1 MKSPWKTLLK
11 IGNTAPDF
19 ELPDQN
25 DKTHKLSDYKGKYLL
40 IYFYPKDDTPG
51 CTKEAC
57 GFRDNLPH
65 FEKSNLEVVGISADS
80 VKSHEKFAAKHKL
93 PFTILAD
100 ENKTT
105 VNDYGVWQQKSFL
118 GRKYMGINRWSFLI
132 GPDRK
137 IIKIYEKVNPL
148 NHSKE
153 VLKDLKKL
161 QN

>member
-1 MKSPWKTLLK
+1 MLN
-11 IGNTAPDF
+11 IGDIAPNF

-25 DKTHKLSDYKGKYLL
+25 NKTHKMSDYKGKYLL

-65 FEKSNLEVVGISADS
+65 FESAKLTVVGVSADS
-80 VKSHEKFAAKHKL
+80 VKSHEKFATKYKL
-93 PFTILAD
+93 PFTILSD
-100 ENKTT
+100 EGKKSLT
-105 VNDYGVWQQKSFL
+105 DYGVWQRKSFL
-118 GRKYMGINRWSFLI
+118 GRKYMGINRWSFLV
-132 GPDRK
+132 GPDGK

-148 NHSKE
+148 NHPKE
-153 VLKDLKKL
+153 VLKDLEKL

>member
-1 MKSPWKTLLK
+1 MLN
-11 IGNTAPDF
+11 IGDTAPDF

-25 DKTHKLSDYKGKYLL
+25 GKTRNLSDYKGKYLL

-80 VKSHEKFAAKHKL
+80 VKSHEKFAVKHKL
-93 PFTILAD
+93 SFTILSD

-105 VNDYGVWQQKSFL
+105 VNDYGVWHEKSFL
-118 GRKYMGINRWSFLI
+118 GRKYMGINRWSFLV
-132 GPDRK
+132 GPDGK